1 VDGEPREERQVGNH
15 KDAADADGADQQA
28 DERGDCRKKEGG
40 RQPAANAT
48 SSLVS
53 STASFFIRA

>member
-1 VDGEPREERQVGNH
+1 VDGEPGEESQVRH
-15 KDAADADGADQQA
+15 HQHTADAHGANEQA
-28 DERGDCRKKEGG
+28 DECGDRRKKEGG